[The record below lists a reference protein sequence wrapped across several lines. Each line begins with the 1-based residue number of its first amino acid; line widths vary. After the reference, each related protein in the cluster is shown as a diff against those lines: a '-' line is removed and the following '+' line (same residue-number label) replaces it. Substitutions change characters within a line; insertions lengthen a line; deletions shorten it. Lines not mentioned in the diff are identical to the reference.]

1 MDILAF
7 ALSAGLAQ
15 ILTNIDNLAALLG
28 LSLVMGPWRSILA
41 YMLAQGLIL
50 TAAMGVALGANQV
63 QFGSAGLLG
72 LIPLFLGT
80 RGVWQQF
87 GSAEN
92 SAEQGF
98 SGRTSLVM
106 TTVLFLSLSLDSF
119 AVMTPLLV
127 ESSPV
132 YRGAALIGALMAVVL
147 LGAIGLVFTKTARP
161 TGSWISKFE
170 RLAPYVM
177 ICAGLYVLLDS
188 GTDGL

>member
-15 ILTNIDNLAALLG
+15 IFTNIDNLAALLG

-72 LIPLFLGT
+72 LIPLFLGM

-132 YRGAALIGALMAVVL
+132 YRGAALMGALMAVVL

>member
-72 LIPLFLGT
+72 LIPLFLGM
-80 RGVWQQF
+80 RGVWKQF

-98 SGRTSLVM
+98 SGRTSLMM

>member
-7 ALSAGLAQ
+7 ALSAGLTQ
-15 ILTNIDNLAALLG
+15 ILTNIDNLAVLLG

-41 YMLAQGLIL
+41 YILAQGLIL

-72 LIPLFLGT
+72 LIPLFLGM

-119 AVMTPLLV
+119 AMMTPLLV

-161 TGSWISKFE
+161 TGSWVRKFDT
-170 RLAPYVM
+170 LAPYVM

-188 GTDGL
+188 GTDTL

>member
-63 QFGSAGLLG
+63 PFGSAGLLG
-72 LIPLFLGT
+72 LIPLFLGM

-161 TGSWISKFE
+161 TGSWIGKFE

>member
-161 TGSWISKFE
+161 TGSWIGKFE